1 MLCQNYKHL
10 LELPLR
16 AAVLA
21 VLGRACGRLV
31 DDYLA
36 APEVVGVKA
45 SSGIDSV
52 DIVVDFRR
60 SRPHASR
67 TRR

>member
-1 MLCQNYKHL
+1 ML
-10 LELPLR
+10 
-16 AAVLA
+16 AA
-21 VLGRACGRLV
+21 LGRACGRLV